1 MPPPK
6 FAPIKKR
13 KSKRTIDFGLSRS
26 APTTPVGKPPAAAA
40 IPEVNEERGSDSD
53 SEFGFGNSW
62 SNAWLTFCSLFFSS
76 LFHCLLNLNLPFQKC
91 HFLKCPFRFYVC
103 AFKLPN
109 FFFKSFF
116 YNNQKYATIYR
127 FGDFLSSWWNG
138 GLFILSP
145 KQEHNSPRMLLLEQN
160 LEKQILL
167 VRPSNHLPNFFL

>member
-1 MPPPK
+1 MIIEPNLNFLQVKKTTEAFNNYFNSSSNSSSSHNSSSHNNPRWQDKDSQKMPPPK

-62 SNAWLTFCSLFFSS
+62 SNAWLTFCSLFFS

-91 HFLKCPFRFYVC
+91 HFLKCPFRFYVY
-103 AFKLPN
+103 AFKLI
-109 FFFKSFF
+109 FF
-116 YNNQKYATIYR
+116 
-127 FGDFLSSWWNG
+127 
-138 GLFILSP
+138 
-145 KQEHNSPRMLLLEQN
+145 
-160 LEKQILL
+160 
-167 VRPSNHLPNFFL
+167 